1 MTPAPRTRR
10 PSLSRRLWGRHH
22 AGLIGVV
29 YVLPAVAFLAF
40 FLLVPILEAFYYSFF
55 DWDGVHA
62 IFVGLGNYL
71 HLLHSITFQQ
81 IAINNVILL
90 ACIPIWTL
98 FPLVLAVML
107 HGRVR
112 GWQFFRLAIFSTT
125 ALSYTVIGIV
135 WAYIY
140 SYNGPFNALLS
151 LFHVGRVDWLANSV
165 TAMGA
170 LVVTAIWTFMG
181 TGLIVY
187 LGGLGAIPPEVLES
201 AKLDGASGVTMMR
214 SIILPLMKRYVEFFG
229 VFSIINAFTNLFALI
244 FVMTNGGPGFSTTT
258 MEFYI
263 YVDAFSNMNF
273 GEASAVGVLLFVVM
287 LGVALVPMK
296 FLQTG
301 G

>member
-1 MTPAPRTRR
+1 MIPAPRTRR

-22 AGLIGVV
+22 AGLIGIV
-29 YVLPAVAFLAF
+29 YVLPAVGILAF

-55 DWDGVHA
+55 DWDGVQA

-71 HLLHSITFQQ
+71 NLLHSVTFRQ
-81 IAINNVILL
+81 IAINNIILL
-90 ACIPIWTL
+90 ACIPIWAL

-107 HGRVR
+107 HGRVK

-125 ALSYTVIGIV
+125 ALSYTVVGIV

-140 SYNGPFNALLS
+140 SYHGPFNSLLS
-151 LFHVGRVDWLANSV
+151 VFHIGRVDWLANSA
-165 TAMGA
+165 TAMGT

-201 AKLDGASGVTMMR
+201 ARLDGASGITMLW
-214 SIILPLMKRYVEFFG
+214 SIIFPLMKRYVEFFT
-229 VFSIINAFTNLFALI
+229 VFSVINAFTNLFALI

-258 MEFYI
+258 MEYYI

-287 LGVALVPMK
+287 LGVALFQMK
-296 FLQTG
+296 LLATEG
-301 G
+301 